1 MSVGLEKFG
10 IDNWAE
16 ISCYM
21 GTKTSNECE
30 VHYYSFYY
38 KSAKDNAPSLEN
50 IIAERDGDGRLVSNN
65 KKAQEALAKA
75 KQYMSKKESEIQ
87 QSPEEHKKPPEI
99 KIDGFMPLRGDF
111 NVEYDN
117 DAELLLAD
125 MEFFDDDTE
134 AEKKLKDDVL
144 KLYNE
149 KLDERIARKKFVI
162 ENGLLDIKKQHQ
174 RERNR
179 PKEEREVCAQMKGFM
194 RFCSE
199 DEFQELVEGLVE
211 EKRLRQRLQELKLF
225 RSLGLATFEQVER
238 YLQKKHEGAEFLI
251 GKYPLPAIKGHNVGR
266 VARAKEGQ
274 ITSAAGYTELDE
286 KEKELCLTLTI
297 QPQSYLELKK
307 KLMAKGEKQKLVK
320 SMVLDLVDKEIT
332 KDKAFAMYDFMLF
345 HKIITS

>member
-1 MSVGLEKFG
+1 
-10 IDNWAE
+10 
-16 ISCYM
+16 M

-38 KSAKDNAPSLEN
+38 KSAKDNVPSLES
-50 IIAERDGDGRLVSNN
+50 IIAERDENGRLVNDC

-75 KQYMSKKESEIQ
+75 KQYVSKKESKIK
-87 QSPEEHKKPPEI
+87 QSPEELKKPPEI

-149 KLDERIARKKFVI
+149 KLDERITRKKFVI

-179 PKEEREVCAQMKGFM
+179 PKEEREVYAQMKSFM

-211 EKRLRQRLQELKLF
+211 EKRLRQRLEELKMF
-225 RSLGLATFEQVER
+225 RSLGLVTFEQVER
-238 YLQKKHEGAEFLI
+238 YLEKKHDGSEFLI
-251 GKYPLPAIKGHNVGR
+251 GKYPLPAAKGHNVGR
-266 VARAKEGQ
+266 VPRTKEGQ

-286 KEKELCLTLTI
+286 REKELCLTLTV
-297 QPQSYLELKK
+297 QPEVYLGLKK
-307 KLMAKGEKQKLVK
+307 KLTAKREKQKLTK
-320 SMVLDLVDKEIT
+320 SMVLDLVDKEIA
-332 KDKAFAMYDFMLF
+332 KDKAFAIYDFMLF
-345 HKIITS
+345 HKIITNCTLSWPVALE